1 MDVLG
6 AEGSAG
12 ALVLNRGVQRQM
24 QAHKPI
30 IRLRRLYWS
39 RALSNLLISVE
50 RSDPRQCR
58 IQLRYLL
65 CLPAWTRARSGILPR
80 VRCMHLQSLGLLG
93 AQMSTG
99 QDGGQGAYCGEEYI
113 SRTSPSAPERVS

>member
-65 CLPAWTRARSGILPR
+65 CLPAWTRAWVRNTSTRPLHASAVARAARGPDEHWTRRRSGSLLWRRIHIANLPF
-80 VRCMHLQSLGLLG
+80 S
-93 AQMSTG
+93 S
-99 QDGGQGAYCGEEYI
+99 
-113 SRTSPSAPERVS
+113 